1 MLVLW
6 YDNKQYG
13 HCHSEMPYFEI
24 FIPPHNET
32 VSAENSNKS
41 VGLEIFEMSTIS
53 IVFGSILLAC
63 ALFLIV
69 AVLLQDSQKGLSG
82 AIAGG
87 SDTYYGKNKGKSK
100 QKKLSKLTA
109 IASIVF
115 VVIALAT
122 FVVGK

>member
-1 MLVLW
+1 
-6 YDNKQYG
+6 
-13 HCHSEMPYFEI
+13 
-24 FIPPHNET
+24 
-32 VSAENSNKS
+32 
-41 VGLEIFEMSTIS
+41 MSTIS

-63 ALFLIV
+63 ALFLII

>member
-1 MLVLW
+1 
-6 YDNKQYG
+6 
-13 HCHSEMPYFEI
+13 
-24 FIPPHNET
+24 
-32 VSAENSNKS
+32 
-41 VGLEIFEMSTIS
+41 MSPIS
-53 IVFGSILLAC
+53 IIFGSILLAC

-122 FVVGK
+122 FIVGK

>member
-1 MLVLW
+1 
-6 YDNKQYG
+6 
-13 HCHSEMPYFEI
+13 
-24 FIPPHNET
+24 
-32 VSAENSNKS
+32 
-41 VGLEIFEMSTIS
+41 MSPIS
-53 IVFGSILLAC
+53 IVFGSILIAC

-69 AVLLQDSQKGLSG
+69 AVLMQNSQKGLSG

-87 SDTYYGKNKGKSK
+87 ADTFYGKNKGKSK

-122 FVVGK
+122 FIVGK

>member
-1 MLVLW
+1 
-6 YDNKQYG
+6 
-13 HCHSEMPYFEI
+13 
-24 FIPPHNET
+24 
-32 VSAENSNKS
+32 
-41 VGLEIFEMSTIS
+41 MSTIS
-53 IVFGSILLAC
+53 IIFGSRLLAC

-122 FVVGK
+122 FIVGK

>member
-1 MLVLW
+1 
-6 YDNKQYG
+6 
-13 HCHSEMPYFEI
+13 
-24 FIPPHNET
+24 
-32 VSAENSNKS
+32 
-41 VGLEIFEMSTIS
+41 MSPIS
-53 IVFGSILLAC
+53 IVFGSILIAC

-69 AVLLQDSQKGLSG
+69 AVLMQNSQKGLSG

-87 SDTYYGKNKGKSK
+87 ADTFYGKNKGKSK

-115 VVIALAT
+115 VVVALAT

>member
-1 MLVLW
+1 
-6 YDNKQYG
+6 
-13 HCHSEMPYFEI
+13 
-24 FIPPHNET
+24 
-32 VSAENSNKS
+32 
-41 VGLEIFEMSTIS
+41 MSPIS
-53 IVFGSILLAC
+53 IVFGSILIAC

-69 AVLLQDSQKGLSG
+69 AVLMQNSQKGLSG

-87 SDTYYGKNKGKSK
+87 TDTFYGKNKGKSK

-115 VVIALAT
+115 VVVALAT

>member
-1 MLVLW
+1 
-6 YDNKQYG
+6 
-13 HCHSEMPYFEI
+13 
-24 FIPPHNET
+24 
-32 VSAENSNKS
+32 
-41 VGLEIFEMSTIS
+41 MSTIS
-53 IVFGSILLAC
+53 IIFGSILLAC

-87 SDTYYGKNKGKSK
+87 SDTYYGKNKGKSN

-122 FVVGK
+122 FIVGK

>member
-1 MLVLW
+1 
-6 YDNKQYG
+6 
-13 HCHSEMPYFEI
+13 
-24 FIPPHNET
+24 
-32 VSAENSNKS
+32 
-41 VGLEIFEMSTIS
+41 MSTIS
-53 IVFGSILLAC
+53 IIFGYILLAC

-122 FVVGK
+122 FIVGK

>member
-1 MLVLW
+1 
-6 YDNKQYG
+6 
-13 HCHSEMPYFEI
+13 
-24 FIPPHNET
+24 
-32 VSAENSNKS
+32 
-41 VGLEIFEMSTIS
+41 MSPIS
-53 IVFGSILLAC
+53 IVFGSILIAC

-69 AVLLQDSQKGLSG
+69 AVLMQNSQKGLSG

-87 SDTYYGKNKGKSK
+87 SDTFYGKNKGKSK

-115 VVIALAT
+115 VVVALAT

>member
-1 MLVLW
+1 
-6 YDNKQYG
+6 
-13 HCHSEMPYFEI
+13 
-24 FIPPHNET
+24 
-32 VSAENSNKS
+32 
-41 VGLEIFEMSTIS
+41 MSTIS
-53 IVFGSILLAC
+53 IIFGSILLAC

-122 FVVGK
+122 FIVGK

>member
-1 MLVLW
+1 
-6 YDNKQYG
+6 
-13 HCHSEMPYFEI
+13 
-24 FIPPHNET
+24 
-32 VSAENSNKS
+32 
-41 VGLEIFEMSTIS
+41 MSTIS

-115 VVIALAT
+115 VVSALAT

>member
-1 MLVLW
+1 
-6 YDNKQYG
+6 
-13 HCHSEMPYFEI
+13 
-24 FIPPHNET
+24 
-32 VSAENSNKS
+32 
-41 VGLEIFEMSTIS
+41 MSTIS
-53 IVFGSILLAC
+53 IIFGSILLAC
-63 ALFLIV
+63 ALFLVI

>member
-1 MLVLW
+1 
-6 YDNKQYG
+6 
-13 HCHSEMPYFEI
+13 
-24 FIPPHNET
+24 
-32 VSAENSNKS
+32 
-41 VGLEIFEMSTIS
+41 MSTIS
-53 IVFGSILLAC
+53 IIFGSILLAC

-69 AVLLQDSQKGLSG
+69 AVLFQDSQKGLSG

-122 FVVGK
+122 FIVGK

>member
-1 MLVLW
+1 M
-6 YDNKQYG
+6 
-13 HCHSEMPYFEI
+13 
-24 FIPPHNET
+24 
-32 VSAENSNKS
+32 
-41 VGLEIFEMSTIS
+41 TIS
-53 IVFGSILLAC
+53 IIFGSILLAC

-122 FVVGK
+122 FIVGK

>member
-1 MLVLW
+1 
-6 YDNKQYG
+6 
-13 HCHSEMPYFEI
+13 
-24 FIPPHNET
+24 
-32 VSAENSNKS
+32 
-41 VGLEIFEMSTIS
+41 MSTIS
-53 IVFGSILLAC
+53 IIFGSILLAC

-109 IASIVF
+109 IASIFF

-122 FVVGK
+122 FIVGK

>member
-1 MLVLW
+1 
-6 YDNKQYG
+6 
-13 HCHSEMPYFEI
+13 
-24 FIPPHNET
+24 
-32 VSAENSNKS
+32 
-41 VGLEIFEMSTIS
+41 MSTIS

>member
-1 MLVLW
+1 
-6 YDNKQYG
+6 
-13 HCHSEMPYFEI
+13 
-24 FIPPHNET
+24 
-32 VSAENSNKS
+32 
-41 VGLEIFEMSTIS
+41 MSTIS
-53 IVFGSILLAC
+53 IIFGSILLAC

-115 VVIALAT
+115 VVIALAP
-122 FVVGK
+122 FIVGK

>member
-1 MLVLW
+1 
-6 YDNKQYG
+6 
-13 HCHSEMPYFEI
+13 
-24 FIPPHNET
+24 
-32 VSAENSNKS
+32 
-41 VGLEIFEMSTIS
+41 MSTIS
-53 IVFGSILLAC
+53 IIFGSILLAC

-122 FVVGK
+122 VIVGK

>member
-1 MLVLW
+1 
-6 YDNKQYG
+6 
-13 HCHSEMPYFEI
+13 
-24 FIPPHNET
+24 
-32 VSAENSNKS
+32 
-41 VGLEIFEMSTIS
+41 MSTLS
-53 IVFGSILLAC
+53 LMFASLLLAC

-122 FVVGK
+122 FIVGK

>member
-1 MLVLW
+1 
-6 YDNKQYG
+6 
-13 HCHSEMPYFEI
+13 
-24 FIPPHNET
+24 
-32 VSAENSNKS
+32 
-41 VGLEIFEMSTIS
+41 MSPIT
-53 IVFGSILLAC
+53 IVFGSILIAC

-69 AVLLQDSQKGLSG
+69 AVLMQNSQKGLSG

-87 SDTYYGKNKGKSK
+87 ADTFYGKNKGKSK

-115 VVIALAT
+115 VVVALAT

>member
-1 MLVLW
+1 
-6 YDNKQYG
+6 
-13 HCHSEMPYFEI
+13 
-24 FIPPHNET
+24 
-32 VSAENSNKS
+32 
-41 VGLEIFEMSTIS
+41 MSPIS
-53 IVFGSILLAC
+53 IVFGSILIAC

-69 AVLLQDSQKGLSG
+69 AVLMLNSLKGLSG

-87 SDTYYGKNKGKSK
+87 ADTFYGKNKGKSK

-115 VVIALAT
+115 VVVALAT

>member
-1 MLVLW
+1 
-6 YDNKQYG
+6 
-13 HCHSEMPYFEI
+13 
-24 FIPPHNET
+24 
-32 VSAENSNKS
+32 
-41 VGLEIFEMSTIS
+41 MSTIS
-53 IVFGSILLAC
+53 IIFGSILLAC

-69 AVLLQDSQKGLSG
+69 TVLLQDSQKGLSG

-122 FVVGK
+122 FIVGK

>member
-1 MLVLW
+1 
-6 YDNKQYG
+6 
-13 HCHSEMPYFEI
+13 
-24 FIPPHNET
+24 
-32 VSAENSNKS
+32 
-41 VGLEIFEMSTIS
+41 MSTIS
-53 IVFGSILLAC
+53 IIFGSILLAC

-115 VVIALAT
+115 VVVALAT

>member
-1 MLVLW
+1 M
-6 YDNKQYG
+6 
-13 HCHSEMPYFEI
+13 F
-24 FIPPHNET
+24 
-32 VSAENSNKS
+32 
-41 VGLEIFEMSTIS
+41 
-53 IVFGSILLAC
+53 FGSILLAC

>member
-1 MLVLW
+1 
-6 YDNKQYG
+6 
-13 HCHSEMPYFEI
+13 
-24 FIPPHNET
+24 
-32 VSAENSNKS
+32 
-41 VGLEIFEMSTIS
+41 MSTIS
-53 IVFGSILLAC
+53 IIFGSILLAC

-109 IASIVF
+109 IVSIVF

-122 FVVGK
+122 FIVGK

>member
-1 MLVLW
+1 
-6 YDNKQYG
+6 
-13 HCHSEMPYFEI
+13 
-24 FIPPHNET
+24 
-32 VSAENSNKS
+32 
-41 VGLEIFEMSTIS
+41 MSTIS
-53 IVFGSILLAC
+53 IIFGSILLAC

-82 AIAGG
+82 ALAGG

-122 FVVGK
+122 FIVGK

>member
-1 MLVLW
+1 
-6 YDNKQYG
+6 
-13 HCHSEMPYFEI
+13 
-24 FIPPHNET
+24 
-32 VSAENSNKS
+32 
-41 VGLEIFEMSTIS
+41 MSTIS
-53 IVFGSILLAC
+53 IIFGSILLAC

-87 SDTYYGKNKGKSK
+87 SDTYYGKSKGKSK

-122 FVVGK
+122 FIVGK

>member
-1 MLVLW
+1 
-6 YDNKQYG
+6 
-13 HCHSEMPYFEI
+13 
-24 FIPPHNET
+24 
-32 VSAENSNKS
+32 
-41 VGLEIFEMSTIS
+41 MSTIS
-53 IVFGSILLAC
+53 IIFGSILLAC

-69 AVLLQDSQKGLSG
+69 AVLLQDSQKGLSS

-122 FVVGK
+122 FIVGK

>member
-1 MLVLW
+1 
-6 YDNKQYG
+6 
-13 HCHSEMPYFEI
+13 
-24 FIPPHNET
+24 
-32 VSAENSNKS
+32 
-41 VGLEIFEMSTIS
+41 MSTIS
-53 IVFGSILLAC
+53 IIFGSILLAC
-63 ALFLIV
+63 ALLIV

-122 FVVGK
+122 FIVGK

>member
-1 MLVLW
+1 
-6 YDNKQYG
+6 
-13 HCHSEMPYFEI
+13 
-24 FIPPHNET
+24 
-32 VSAENSNKS
+32 
-41 VGLEIFEMSTIS
+41 MSTIS
-53 IVFGSILLAC
+53 IIFGSILLAC
-63 ALFLIV
+63 ALFLII

>member
-1 MLVLW
+1 
-6 YDNKQYG
+6 
-13 HCHSEMPYFEI
+13 
-24 FIPPHNET
+24 
-32 VSAENSNKS
+32 
-41 VGLEIFEMSTIS
+41 MSTIS
-53 IVFGSILLAC
+53 IIFGSILLAC

-69 AVLLQDSQKGLSG
+69 AVLLQDSQNGLSG

-122 FVVGK
+122 FIVGK

>member
-1 MLVLW
+1 
-6 YDNKQYG
+6 
-13 HCHSEMPYFEI
+13 
-24 FIPPHNET
+24 
-32 VSAENSNKS
+32 
-41 VGLEIFEMSTIS
+41 MSTIS
-53 IVFGSILLAC
+53 IIFGSILLAC

-109 IASIVF
+109 IASIAF

-122 FVVGK
+122 FIVGK